1 MKQYCE
7 CWSNWGVALILE
19 DNERQVDT
27 LLQKKHSAEQTDIKI
42 FIYLLD
48 CIFYPFRTF
57 YAYLQNKIII
67 KIAYQMEMHF
77 KYEVIIS
84 LSFSLICN
92 KIVS

>member
-1 MKQYCE
+1 MNVDQIEALPLFWKIMKDKWIHYYK
-7 CWSNWGVALILE
+7 
-19 DNERQVDT
+19 
-27 LLQKKHSAEQTDIKI
+27 KKHSAEQTDIKI

-84 LSFSLICN
+84 LSFFTHL
-92 KIVS
+92 